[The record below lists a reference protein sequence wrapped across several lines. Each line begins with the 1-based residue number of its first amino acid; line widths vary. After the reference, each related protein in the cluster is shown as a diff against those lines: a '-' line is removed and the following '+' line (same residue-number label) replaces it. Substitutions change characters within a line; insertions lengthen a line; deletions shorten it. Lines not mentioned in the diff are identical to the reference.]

1 MECYAQRLR
10 ARLAAAEAQE
20 LHKSDMWGL
29 AALGCV
35 VFIRHPVNIRH
46 VSAFLGF
53 TPPKQLVNQKWDT
66 ALRICTTQYRAPEAG
81 KHLVSPLQARL
92 ERILEAFVRT
102 EHL

>member
-20 LHKSDMWGL
+20 LRRNDMWGL

-35 VFIRHPVNIRH
+35 VFIRHPVNIYH

-53 TPPKQLVNQKWDT
+53 TPLRKQLVNQKWDT
-66 ALRICTTQYRAPEAG
+66 LP
-81 KHLVSPLQARL
+81 
-92 ERILEAFVRT
+92 
-102 EHL
+102 